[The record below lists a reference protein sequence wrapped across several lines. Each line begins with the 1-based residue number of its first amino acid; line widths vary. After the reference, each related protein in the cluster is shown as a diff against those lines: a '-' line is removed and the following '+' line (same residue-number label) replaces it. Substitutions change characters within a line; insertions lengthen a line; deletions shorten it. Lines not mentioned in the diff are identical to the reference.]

1 MTTDVHAGVAGH
13 LDPES
18 AGRMNKLGVILLIV
32 GDAAFTLSLV
42 FTYLY
47 LRGLNTNGRWLGP
60 NGAHVVG
67 SGYSWAIVGVAL
79 VSWLAYRWGERGGND
94 KARIALGAGIACVL
108 VVVDIAMQVAQMT
121 GAGFTPRDGAYQSA
135 WMALAGYHVVHLL
148 LTLFM
153 GIAIVNRARLGRFA
167 VDAWQV
173 RLVGYWWTW
182 VAVAAV
188 IIAATTSFTTVAH
201 P

>member
-1 MTTDVHAGVAGH
+1 MTTDVHTPVAGH

-32 GDAAFTLSLV
+32 GDAFFTLSLV

-47 LRGLNTNGRWLGP
+47 LRALNTNDQWLGQKD
-60 NGAHVVG
+60 AHPVAT
-67 SGYSWAIVGVAL
+67 GYSWVIVAVAA
-79 VSWLAYRWGERGGND
+79 VSWLAYRWGEQGGHD
-94 KARIALGAGIACVL
+94 KARIALGAGIASVL
-108 VVVDIAMQVAQMT
+108 VVVDAAMQVGQMI

-148 LTLFM
+148 LTLFL
-153 GIAIVNRARLGRFA
+153 GVAIVNRARLGRFA
-167 VDAWQV
+167 VDSWQV

-182 VAVAAV
+182 MVVAAV
-188 IIAATTSFTTVAH
+188 IIAATTSLTTVAH
-201 P
+201 G